1 MRLTQKIPYK
11 LKTLVPVLGLA
22 GASMFSAC
30 EHNEPVIV
38 DPDIKNPKDSTEQT
52 DTTKYR
58 DISLFYSSKDNSL
71 DSFLIT
77 DSYGNRYISP
87 TLIRYDSMPD
97 VRYIYM
103 TVGDDSFLNT
113 SAFLINKLK
122 ENTLEPVMNFS
133 KKMRAKGT
141 FYFDA
146 GEPSK
151 IPEDSLWIVQQ
162 GWEIKN
168 QYQR

>member
-1 MRLTQKIPYK
+1 MKKIFSK
-11 LKTLVPVLGLA
+11 QIALIFALGFV
-22 GASMFSAC
+22 GASIFSAC
-30 EHNEPVIV
+30 DRNEPVIT
-38 DPDIKNPKDSTEQT
+38 DPDITNPKDSTEQT

-58 DISLFYSSKDNSL
+58 DISLFFSNKGHSI

-103 TVGDDSFLNT
+103 TVGDDSFLNM
-113 SAFLINKLK
+113 SALRIHDAKN
-122 ENTLEPVMNFS
+122 NVLEPVMNFS

-141 FYFDA
+141 FYFKA

-151 IPEDSLWIVQQ
+151 VPEDSLWIVQQ

>member
-1 MRLTQKIPYK
+1 MKKFFSKQIALIFA
-11 LKTLVPVLGLA
+11 LGFV
-22 GASMFSAC
+22 GASIFSAC
-30 EHNEPVIV
+30 DRNEPVIT
-38 DPDIKNPKDSTEQT
+38 DPDITNPKDSTEQT

-58 DISLFYSSKDNSL
+58 DISLFFSNNGHSI

-77 DSYGNRYISP
+77 DSYGNSSISP

-103 TVGDDSFLNT
+103 TVGDGSFLNM
-113 SAFLINKLK
+113 SAFIISNLK

-141 FYFDA
+141 FYFKA

-162 GWEIKN
+162 GWKIKN
-168 QYQR
+168 QNQL

>member
-1 MRLTQKIPYK
+1 MKNFFSKQIALIFA
-11 LKTLVPVLGLA
+11 LGFV
-22 GASMFSAC
+22 GASIFSAC
-30 EHNEPVIV
+30 DRNEPVIV

-58 DISLFYSSKDNSL
+58 DISLFFSNKGHSI

-77 DSYGNRYISP
+77 DSYGNSSISP

-103 TVGDDSFLNT
+103 TVGDDSFLNM
-113 SAFLINKLK
+113 SALRIHNAK
-122 ENTLEPVMNFS
+122 NNVLEPVMNFS

-141 FYFDA
+141 FYFKA

>member
-1 MRLTQKIPYK
+1 MKKNFSRQI
-11 LKTLVPVLGLA
+11 TLIFALGFV
-22 GASMFSAC
+22 GASIFSAC
-30 EHNEPVIV
+30 DRNEPVIV

-58 DISLFYSSKDNSL
+58 DISLFFSNKGHSL
-71 DSFLIT
+71 DSFLII

-103 TVGDDSFLNT
+103 TVGDDSFLNM
-113 SAFLINKLK
+113 SSIRISKLK

-141 FYFDA
+141 FYFKA

-151 IPEDSLWIVQQ
+151 VPEDSLWIVQH
-162 GWEIKN
+162 GWKIVS
-168 QYQR
+168 YQR

>member
-1 MRLTQKIPYK
+1 MKKFFSKQI
-11 LKTLVPVLGLA
+11 TLIFALGFV
-22 GASMFSAC
+22 GASIFSAC
-30 EHNEPVIV
+30 DRNEPVIT
-38 DPDIKNPKDSTEQT
+38 DPDITNPKDSTEQT

-58 DISLFYSSKDNSL
+58 DISLFFSNKGHSI

-77 DSYGNRYISP
+77 DSYGNSSISP

-103 TVGDDSFLNT
+103 TVGDDSFLNM
-113 SAFLINKLK
+113 SALRIHNAK
-122 ENTLEPVMNFS
+122 NNVLEPVMNFS

-141 FYFDA
+141 FYFKA

-151 IPEDSLWIVQQ
+151 VPEDSLWIVQQ
-162 GWEIKN
+162 GWQIKN

>member
-1 MRLTQKIPYK
+1 MKKIFSK
-11 LKTLVPVLGLA
+11 QIALIFALGFV
-22 GASMFSAC
+22 GASIFSAC
-30 EHNEPVIV
+30 DRNEPVIT
-38 DPDIKNPKDSTEQT
+38 DPDITNPKDSTEQT

-58 DISLFYSSKDNSL
+58 DISLFFSNKGHSI

-77 DSYGNRYISP
+77 DSYGNSSISP

-103 TVGDDSFLNT
+103 TVGDDSFLNM
-113 SAFLINKLK
+113 SALRIHNAK
-122 ENTLEPVMNFS
+122 NNVLEPVMNFS

-141 FYFDA
+141 FYFKA

-151 IPEDSLWIVQQ
+151 VPEDSLWIVQQ

>member
-1 MRLTQKIPYK
+1 MKKIFSK
-11 LKTLVPVLGLA
+11 QIALIFALGFV
-22 GASMFSAC
+22 GASIFSAC
-30 EHNEPVIV
+30 DRNEPVIV

-58 DISLFYSSKDNSL
+58 DISLFFSNKGHSI

-77 DSYGNRYISP
+77 DSYGNSSISP

-103 TVGDDSFLNT
+103 TVGDDSFLNM
-113 SAFLINKLK
+113 SALRIHDAKN
-122 ENTLEPVMNFS
+122 NVLEPVMNFS

-141 FYFDA
+141 FYFKA

-151 IPEDSLWIVQQ
+151 VPEDSLWIVQQ